1 MEGDEV
7 RIRRQGAA
15 IVLEPVAS
23 DWGWL
28 DDIVGEFSADFL
40 AEGRKQP
47 DLRRRSELDE
57 LFG

>member
-28 DDIVGEFSADFL
+28 DDIVGEFSTDFL
-40 AEGRKQP
+40 AEGREQP
-47 DLRRRSELDE
+47 DLPRRSDLDA